1 MPRSARRKSE
11 SDIYHVMLRGINR
24 QDIFYDKED
33 YLRFLTILRECKE
46 ISGFELYAYCIM
58 TNHIHLLIKTGKEP
72 LEVIFKRICG
82 RFVYWYNLKYDRSGH
97 LFQDRYRSEAVEDD
111 AYFLTVLRY
120 IMQNPMKA
128 GLEKA
133 IGYYPW
139 SSYNSYVGKSDLLTD
154 TDFAIQMFRD
164 REDLIDYL
172 KQRNDDTGMDISD
185 TLKGITDERASEFFR
200 SVTGCRSATEF
211 QRLGKAVQKEYAAKL
226 KGKNLSLGQIVRLT
240 GMSKATVYRAE

>member
-1 MPRSARRKSE
+1 MPRNARRKSE
-11 SDIYHVMLRGINR
+11 TDIYHVMLRGINR
-24 QDIFYDKED
+24 QDIFKDAED
-33 YLRFLTILRECKE
+33 HLHFLAVLGKCKE

-58 TNHIHLLIKTGKEP
+58 TNHVHLLVKTGKEP
-72 LEVIFKRICG
+72 LELIFKRIG
-82 RFVYWYNLKYDRSGH
+82 SRFVYWYNLKYDRSGH
-97 LFQDRYRSEAVEDD
+97 LFQDRYKSEAVDDD

-133 IGYYPW
+133 VGSYPW
-139 SSYNSYVGKSDLLTD
+139 SSYSSYAGKSDSLTD

-172 KQRNDDTGMDISD
+172 NERNDDTGMDISD
-185 TLKGITDERASEFFR
+185 TSKGVTDERAREIFR
-200 SVTGCRSATEF
+200 SVTGCCSVTEF
-211 QRLGKAVQKEYAAKL
+211 QTIGKAVQKEYAAKL

-240 GMSKATVYRAE
+240 GMSKATVYRST